1 MQRSSR
7 CSTPME
13 GLLRRLF
20 DLHAV
25 RMPCPIS
32 VFQVNAVFPLRYRR
46 ASICAVVQARR
57 EMPTYMRRI
66 ALLLLSSGRVPRRNE
81 ILKDTD
87 DWRRL
92 YAATMREMDAKQL
105 HVLIQKTSRA
115 MEARLDELSRTE
127 GTDEEQKEIA
137 VAANALLSLKVARRK
152 WEKHRSD

>member
-1 MQRSSR
+1 
-7 CSTPME
+7 
-13 GLLRRLF
+13 
-20 DLHAV
+20 
-25 RMPCPIS
+25 
-32 VFQVNAVFPLRYRR
+32 
-46 ASICAVVQARR
+46 
-57 EMPTYMRRI
+57 MPTYMRRI